1 VSAPVEGAPLELFWG
16 SGSTPAWRA
25 LLGLH
30 IKGLPYTGHLLSF
43 SARETRS
50 PEFLALNP
58 RGKVPTL
65 RHGGVVLAESLAI
78 LAYLDRL
85 APSPPIFGDSAAAHG
100 TVWRACLDFENV
112 AGPAISLLVR
122 PLLFGAAPEV
132 GSLDVVVPGVVDEL
146 DRLAAA
152 VHERAAIVGDDL
164 SAADLVWYCAV
175 RYLERALTRPAAEA
189 HALGLWPLGA
199 RWPALLPWAARIEA
213 IPGFDQTFPPHWR
226 EGTAPLGLQLA

>member
-1 VSAPVEGAPLELFWG
+1 MSAPVEGAPLELFWG

-25 LLGLH
+25 MLGLH
-30 IKGLPYTGHLLSF
+30 RKGLPYTGHLLSF

-50 PEFLALNP
+50 PAFLALNP

-65 RHGGVVLAESLAI
+65 RHGEVVLAESLAI
-78 LAYLDRL
+78 LAYVDRL
-85 APSPPIFGDSAAAHG
+85 APSPPLFGQTAADHG
-100 TVWRACLDFENV
+100 AIWRACLDYENV

-132 GSLDVVVPGVVDEL
+132 GSLEVAVPGVVEEL

-152 VHERAAIVGDDL
+152 VLGRGAIVGDDL
-164 SAADLVWYCAV
+164 SAADLVWYCGL
-175 RYLERALTRPAAEA
+175 RYLERALTRPRAAA
-189 HALGLWPLGA
+189 HGLGLWPLTE
-199 RWPALLPWAARIEA
+199 RWPALRAWAARVEA

-226 EGTAPLGLQLA
+226 EGEAPLALALA